1 MFDETASIGSILHI
15 IMLVYK
21 EIECFKPFASLGRFN
36 VEDIDQC
43 IGHDTE

>member
-1 MFDETASIGSILHI
+1 MFDETASIGSILL

-21 EIECFKPFASLGRFN
+21 DIECFKPFERLGRFN